1 MNHELENQA
10 GEGLVKAQEPAGIRW
25 VAAYTVLI
33 ITGYGQYGL
42 AFLFKGS
49 EMIMGVA
56 FTLLALLFAVAA
68 YGLLAR
74 KLWAFKLMNPL
85 FTALMYFEMYRLAK
99 GIVSHETLIADV
111 FVQVQAIGFALWI
124 LVYLKKDRVKAWFKG
139 DSTEQNLTKHKQ
151 IQEEEVASVWKRGIA
166 VVLVSSG
173 LSLLAV
179 AHWVSGKISP
189 IPELADMKVTEGVLT
204 KVTNGSS
211 RGTIP
216 FITLKEDFGTVSEF
230 GVARAQ
236 IYRPFVG
243 QRVKVWSAEECSLF
257 GISCFESA
265 NQVEYINKFFPY
277 DSKLILDYKDVR
289 ANKEKAKFEVGYFDY
304 FFGSFALAFALVGY
318 WFFVLTKRELKK
330 IENKYSSIVKEQ
342 NE

>member
-1 MNHELENQA
+1 MNQELGKQA
-10 GEGLVKAQEPAGIRW
+10 GESLVKAQEPTGIRW

-42 AFLFKGS
+42 GFLFKGS
-49 EMIMGVA
+49 ETIMGVA
-56 FTLLALLFAVAA
+56 FTSLALLFAVAA
-68 YGLLAR
+68 YGLLVR

-99 GIVSHETLIADV
+99 GIVSHDTLLADV

-139 DSTEQNLTKHKQ
+139 DSTEQNLSKHKQ
-151 IQEEEVASVWKRGIA
+151 MQKEVASVWKRGIA
-166 VVLVSSG
+166 AMLLPTAAVLLVVAS
-173 LSLLAV
+173 
-179 AHWVSGKISP
+179 WVSGKISP

-211 RGTIP
+211 RGAIP
-216 FITLKEDFGTVSEF
+216 FLILKEDFGTVSGF
-230 GVARAQ
+230 GVVRSQ
-236 IYRPFVG
+236 IYHPFVG
-243 QRVKVWSAEECSLF
+243 QRVKVWSAEYCALF
-257 GISCFESA
+257 GMSCFESA
-265 NQVEYINKFFPY
+265 YQVEYISTFFPY
-277 DSKLILDYKDVR
+277 NSKLILDYKDVR
-289 ANKEKAKFEVGYFDY
+289 ENMEKMRFEVSNFDY
-304 FFGSFALAFALVGY
+304 VFGAFALAFALVGY

-330 IENKYSSIVKEQ
+330 IENKYGSIVKEQ